1 MGCYHRADQLAAL
14 LCDHLKIQF
23 PNVFKHLESILEEEG
38 IGDED
43 NVRLGNTPFT
53 TMCIT
58 RDYDCNI
65 HADTNDVSYG
75 FFIWFGSSGM

>member
-43 NVRLGNTPFT
+43 NV
-53 TMCIT
+53 
-58 RDYDCNI
+58 
-65 HADTNDVSYG
+65 
-75 FFIWFGSSGM
+75 